1 VSARHARRPCVLL
14 GNLEPMLQLG
24 MSRVLGDEGVDVVA
38 EEGSP
43 PDVVAHV
50 KRLHPDTVVLGMDG
64 GTSRELGE
72 QVRAAAPDTK
82 VILWA
87 RDETEME
94 VFDPGCSSP
103 RRIRTSVSGALKSEV
118 GAGKPQEEGR

>member
-1 VSARHARRPCVLL
+1 MVR
-14 GNLEPMLQLG
+14 LG
-24 MSRVLGDEGVDVVA
+24 MSRILGDEGVDVIA
-38 EEGSP
+38 EEGGP
-43 PDVVAHV
+43 PDVLAHV

-64 GTSRELGE
+64 GTAFELGD
-72 QVRAAAPDTK
+72 QVREAAPAAK

-87 RDETEME
+87 RDETEMQ
-94 VFDPGCSSP
+94 VYDPGSSSP

>member
-1 VSARHARRPCVLL
+1 MSAQNAKRPCVLL
-14 GNLEPMLQLG
+14 GNLEPLVRLG
-24 MSRVLGDEGVDVVA
+24 MSRVLGDEGIEVVA
-38 EEGSP
+38 EDGPP

-72 QVRAAAPDTK
+72 QVRAASPDTK

-94 VFDPGCSSP
+94 VFDPGSSSP

-118 GAGKPQEEGR
+118 GAGKPPEEGR